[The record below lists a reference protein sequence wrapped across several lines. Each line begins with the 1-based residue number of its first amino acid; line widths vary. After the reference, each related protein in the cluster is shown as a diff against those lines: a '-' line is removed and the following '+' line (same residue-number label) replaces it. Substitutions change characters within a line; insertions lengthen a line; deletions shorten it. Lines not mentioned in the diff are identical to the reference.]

1 VDPTPTQY
9 RPDVWT
15 GPRHEGQEPYTPGVV
30 PVADQQQTK
39 RNFVAAKIEIIA
51 TLLIWGITD
60 LYFFIRYGGPAT
72 ISTQIGNW
80 MASGRV
86 LGFLIGG
93 LMVGLVTHL
102 YRMMPADTSTGQH
115 LYVIAGMIV
124 GGILLWFITPQ

>member
-9 RPDVWT
+9 RPDAWT
-15 GPRHEGQEPYTPGVV
+15 GLRHEGYEPYTPGVN
-30 PVADQQQTK
+30 PVADQQPK
-39 RNFVAAKIEIIA
+39 KNFIAAKIEIIA

-93 LMVGLVTHL
+93 FMVGLVSHL
-102 YRMMPADTSTGQH
+102 YRMMPADTSTEQH
-115 LYVIAGMIV
+115 LWVIAGMVV